1 MDLSSLNAARVGA
14 WDQWL
19 ELNEH
24 PTRTRVEMTKILCA
38 IDDTDH
44 SLPAIAFAAKL
55 AKAFN
60 AELALVAVNQLI
72 GGYSRAGPP
81 AYLWTD
87 SEAERVLSTAAA
99 ETKKVGD
106 VKIRTVTIESRD
118 PAQAIISFA
127 EQEGIDHI
135 VVGTGGKGAV
145 QRLVLG
151 SVSRDVV
158 YRAHCPVTV
167 VR

>member
-1 MDLSSLNAARVGA
+1 
-14 WDQWL
+14 
-19 ELNEH
+19 
-24 PTRTRVEMTKILCA
+24 MTKILCA

-44 SLPAIAFAAKL
+44 SLPAIAHAAKL
-55 AKAFN
+55 ASALN

-72 GGYSRAGPP
+72 GGYSRGGSPVL
-81 AYLWTD
+81 LWTD
-87 SEAERVLSTAAA
+87 SDAQRVLANAVA
-99 ETKKVGD
+99 EVQ
-106 VKIRTVTIESRD
+106 KIGKIKTRGVTIESRD
-118 PAQAIISFA
+118 PAQAIIYFA
-127 EQEGIDHI
+127 EQEGFDHI
-135 VVGTGGKGAV
+135 VLGTGGKGAV